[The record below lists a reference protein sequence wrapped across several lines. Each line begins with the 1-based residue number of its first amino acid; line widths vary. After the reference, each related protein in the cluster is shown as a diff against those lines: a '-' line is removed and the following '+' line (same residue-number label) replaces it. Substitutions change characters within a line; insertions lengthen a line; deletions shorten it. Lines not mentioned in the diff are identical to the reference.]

1 MHLVVSRLGGTKAAT
16 SPIEHVHVGSV
27 AFGPITEIEHLNR
40 EYDEYCNEYSLIGAF
55 NLRDKEDPYHSE
67 WVSKYELCKFR
78 MDEIKHRIQ
87 VLELYAQVC

>member
-1 MHLVVSRLGGTKAAT
+1 MHLVVECIAT
-16 SPIEHVHVGSV
+16 SVVDHVHVGSV

-40 EYDEYCNEYSLIGAF
+40 EYDEYFEEYSLIGAF
-55 NLRDKEDPYHSE
+55 NLRDKEDPRYPE

-78 MDEIKHRIQ
+78 MAEIEHQIQ